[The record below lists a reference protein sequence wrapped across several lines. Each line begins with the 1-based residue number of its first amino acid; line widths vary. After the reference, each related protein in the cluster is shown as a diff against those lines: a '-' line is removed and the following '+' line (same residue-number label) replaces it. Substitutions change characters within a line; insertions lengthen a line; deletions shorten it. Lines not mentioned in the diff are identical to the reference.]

1 MVGLLIA
8 AWTLLAV
15 VLPAIAVA
23 RVARAVRALEAV
35 RRDVERLA
43 SQVRVLEQHLAAG
56 RAAAGPGAAEP
67 APAAPGEGIEIA
79 PPAAGFAAASPPGT
93 SLPGPGLIEATGAAA
108 GSVRPGSVRPGS
120 SEAGAVGLGAAAPGA
135 AGRDAAAVGAG
146 AASVEASFEGAGG
159 AGLPGAHAPPAAA
172 AGTGAPAAPGGEHR
186 TRDQRT
192 ASARTAASLES
203 RIGGR
208 WFLYAA
214 IATLVLGTSYF
225 IKYAFENDWV
235 TPPLRVAL
243 GALGGAALVEG
254 GRRFAARG
262 LGFFGQVLTGGGI
275 AILYLSVY
283 AAYDFY
289 GLVGRASAFSL
300 LVAVTATAAWRAD
313 AARSQS
319 LALVAVLGG
328 FATPFLVGGE
338 ADAQATLFAY
348 DALLVCGT
356 LVLARRHGWPALNL
370 ASWALTGLT
379 IAAWAG
385 VHYAPSKWLR
395 TELWL
400 TLFCALF
407 LAIRHYT
414 RDTASAWTRPAGLLL
429 ATTPVPYHA
438 ASLAILWR
446 HTAGLLVYFIGA
458 TVWGIVASVHPRRP
472 WLRLAAWVAVAGPAL
487 GWFAGRP
494 ARWDVAALAALAA
507 IYSLHLVT
515 EARELDE
522 RPGGPGAVDILLLH
536 GNGLWAWG
544 GLALLLEEVALAW
557 LGAVTALLALWN
569 GALAAALRARH
580 REAALHHLALA
591 FALLAAAAAIEF
603 DGAPV
608 TAAWAAEGAALVWL
622 GLAAGRQWLRGA
634 GAVLL
639 ALALVRLAS
648 DLLAPGSTAWWPIA
662 NPRTLTALLAAGLLL
677 LLAWRH
683 GRAAGA
689 SRYARDIAALVVGA
703 ATLGLLVL
711 SAEIDLAFARRAW
724 AGLEAAGAGAVTSA
738 GLALHVTLS
747 TAWAAYALGL
757 VAVGIHRRYAP
768 LRYLAIAIFAGTV
781 VKVFAVDLARLDRFY
796 RILSTIGLGL
806 LLLVASYLYQRFAS
820 RPDPDAGPGT
830 P

>member
-1 MVGLLIA
+1 MLGLLVVT

-15 VLPAIAVA
+15 VLPVMSIVRA
-23 RVARAVRALEAV
+23 ARAVRALEAMQ
-35 RRDVERLA
+35 RDIGRLA
-43 SQVRVLEQHLAAG
+43 SQLRALEQQL
-56 RAAAGPGAAEP
+56 
-67 APAAPGEGIEIA
+67 
-79 PPAAGFAAASPPGT
+79 
-93 SLPGPGLIEATGAAA
+93 
-108 GSVRPGSVRPGS
+108 
-120 SEAGAVGLGAAAPGA
+120 AAPGA
-135 AGRDAAAVGAG
+135 GATAPDAQAAEGVAPGAGTGGAAAAVGQAG
-146 AASVEASFEGAGG
+146 AAGAAEVE
-159 AGLPGAHAPPAAA
+159 GLPGRPGPAAA
-172 AGTGAPAAPGGEHR
+172 PAVGPAAPEAAVER
-186 TRDQRT
+186 AAVPRAAAPR
-192 ASARTAASLES
+192 APASLES

-208 WFLYAA
+208 WLLYVA

-254 GRRFAARG
+254 GRRFGARG

-289 GLVGRASAFSL
+289 GLVGRAAAFAL
-300 LVAVTATAAWRAD
+300 LVAVTAAAAWRAD

-338 ADAQATLFAY
+338 GDAQTTLFTY
-348 DALLVCGT
+348 DAILVAGT
-356 LVLARRHGWPALNL
+356 LALARRHGWPALNL

-395 TELWL
+395 TALWL
-400 TLFCALF
+400 ALFCALF
-407 LAIRHYT
+407 LAIRHHT
-414 RDTASAWTRPAGLLL
+414 RGTASSWTRPVRRLL
-429 ATTPVPYHA
+429 ATTPIFYHV

-458 TVWGIVASVHPRRP
+458 TVWGIVASVASRRP
-472 WLRLAAWVAVAGPAL
+472 WLRAAAWAAVAGPAL

-494 ARWDVAALAALAA
+494 ARWDAAALAALAA
-507 IYSLHLVT
+507 IYGLHLVT

-522 RPGGPGAVDILLLH
+522 RPRGPGAVDIVLLH

-544 GLALLLEEVALAW
+544 GLVLLLEDVALAW
-557 LGAVTALLALWN
+557 LGAATALLAVWN
-569 GALAAALRARH
+569 GALAAAFRVRH
-580 REAALHHLALA
+580 REAALHHLALG

-608 TAAWAAEGAALVWL
+608 TAAWTAEGAALVWL

-639 ALALVRLAS
+639 ALALVRLVGA
-648 DLLAPGSTAWWPIA
+648 LLGPGSAAWWPVI
-662 NPRTLTALLAAGLLL
+662 NPRALSALFAAGLLL
-677 LLAWRH
+677 LLARRH
-683 GRAAGA
+683 ARAADGP
-689 SRYARDIAALVVGA
+689 RHARDTAALVVGA
-703 ATLGLLVL
+703 ALVGLLVL

-724 AGLEAAGAGAVTSA
+724 TGLEAMGAGAATSA
-738 GLALHVTLS
+738 GLARHVTLS
-747 TAWAAYALGL
+747 TAWAAYALAL
-757 VAVGIHRRYAP
+757 VALGIHRRFAP

-781 VKVFAVDLARLDRFY
+781 AKVFAVDLARLDRFY

-806 LLLVASYLYQRFAS
+806 LLLGASYLYQRFAS
-820 RPDPDAGPGT
+820 RPDPDAGGT
-830 P
+830 TP

>member
-1 MVGLLIA
+1 MLGLLVAA

-15 VLPAIAVA
+15 VLPVISIV
-23 RVARAVRALEAV
+23 RVARAARALEAMQRDLGRLAGEVRALEQRLAAARAGPAGTDAAAGATSLGAEAGAAAV
-35 RRDVERLA
+35 RSGGSPGPAEPEGRTRPFGSAGATGVEAIA
-43 SQVRVLEQHLAAG
+43 SEARAEAGPPSRAADRPAAPPIGAPSPVAARTDTMAPAPTAGSEAGTGPAGTSTAPPHGAAGAGTAPGPGAHVRAAG
-56 RAAAGPGAAEP
+56 RRAGVPS
-67 APAAPGEGIEIA
+67 
-79 PPAAGFAAASPPGT
+79 AG
-93 SLPGPGLIEATGAAA
+93 
-108 GSVRPGSVRPGS
+108 
-120 SEAGAVGLGAAAPGA
+120 
-135 AGRDAAAVGAG
+135 
-146 AASVEASFEGAGG
+146 
-159 AGLPGAHAPPAAA
+159 
-172 AGTGAPAAPGGEHR
+172 
-186 TRDQRT
+186 
-192 ASARTAASLES
+192 ASLES

-208 WFLYAA
+208 WLLYVA

-262 LGFFGQVLTGGGI
+262 LGFFGQVLAGGGI

-283 AAYDFY
+283 AAYEFY
-289 GLVGRASAFSL
+289 GLVGPTAAFAL
-300 LVAVTATAAWRAD
+300 LVGVTGAAAWRAD
-313 AARSQS
+313 AARAQS

-338 ADAQATLFAY
+338 TDAQTTLFTYVAI
-348 DALLVCGT
+348 LVAGT
-356 LVLARRHGWPALNL
+356 LLLARRHGWPALNL

-379 IAAWAG
+379 LAAWAG
-385 VHYAPSKWLR
+385 AHYAPSKWLR

-407 LAIRHYT
+407 LAIRHHT
-414 RDTASAWTRPAGLLL
+414 RDAASSWTRPVRLLL
-429 ATTPVPYHA
+429 ATTPVFYHA

-446 HTAGLLVYFIGA
+446 HAAGLLVYLIGA

-472 WLRLAAWVAVAGPAL
+472 WLRVAAWAAVAGAAL

-494 ARWDVAALAALAA
+494 ARWDAAALAALAA

-522 RPGGPGAVDILLLH
+522 RPGGPGAADILLLH

-544 GLALLLEEVALAW
+544 GLALLLEDVALSW
-557 LGAVTALLALWN
+557 LGAATALLAVWN
-569 GALAAALRARH
+569 VGLAAAFRVRH
-580 REAALHHLALA
+580 REAALHHLALG

-608 TAAWAAEGAALVWL
+608 TMAWAAEGAALVWL

-634 GAVLL
+634 GAILL
-639 ALALVRLAS
+639 ALALIRLVDA
-648 DLLAPGSTAWWPIA
+648 LLGPGSAAWWPVA
-662 NPRTLTALLAAGLLL
+662 NPRALSALFAASLLL

-683 GRAAGA
+683 TRAADA
-689 SRYARDIAALVVGA
+689 LRHARAIAALVVTA
-703 ATLGLLVL
+703 AVLGLLAL

-724 AGLEAAGAGAVTSA
+724 TGLEAAGAGAATSA
-738 GLALHVTLS
+738 GLARHVTRS
-747 TAWAAYALGL
+747 TAWAAYALAL
-757 VAVGIHRRYAP
+757 VAVGIQRRYAP

-781 VKVFAVDLARLDRFY
+781 AKVFAVDLARLDRFY

-806 LLLVASYLYQRFAS
+806 LLLGASYLYQRFAS
-820 RPDPDAGPGT
+820 RPDPNAGSAAP
-830 P
+830 